1 MSANEDATP
10 IVTLVG
16 PSNAAIPGRQNR
28 FARAVEGVRM
38 RRSVAVGL
46 ALAIGLALVAVPA
59 AAHTNTVAVDSQ
71 VSADGT
77 VVVEAATSLVDA
89 FVVVHD
95 REDGQLGAVLGYV
108 PITQNDG
115 YRQGVP
121 VEIDDDAWA
130 DWGDNR
136 TVWVVLHREGSGDG
150 FDPDEDPIQENTFGT
165 LAAERITLAKD
176 DGETSVIAERFEP
189 QQTGENAVTVSRVA
203 LATDGH
209 VAVRAVTDEGV
220 GRVLG
225 STSLSAGAT
234 TNVSVQIDGSV
245 FAERGRSVTLVAQA
259 YAGDGGFEDARQVRA
274 GGTSVRSEFEVE
286 RTGSIDATP
295 ADEGGTP
302 TGTGNGTD
310 TAAVV
315 TPTDEGNGTGTTATG
330 TESRV
335 VTPAGTPT
343 ATARTD
349 AATATATTGGS
360 GPGFG
365 IAAAAAGVAVFA
377 LSRSLSRRPEP

>member
-1 MSANEDATP
+1 
-10 IVTLVG
+10 
-16 PSNAAIPGRQNR
+16 
-28 FARAVEGVRM
+28 M
-38 RRSVAVGL
+38 RRFVLLGL
-46 ALAIGLALVAVPA
+46 AGLLLVSLATPA
-59 AAHTNTVAVDSQ
+59 AAHTNDIEVDTQ

-77 VVVEAATSLVDA
+77 VRVESALLLDGGYAVVRRNGS
-89 FVVVHD
+89 
-95 REDGQLGAVLGYV
+95 DGRPGEPIGHVRLGRSEF
-108 PITQNDG
+108 
-115 YRQGVP
+115 RQGFTIP
-121 VEIDDDAWA
+121 IDGDAWA

-136 TVWVVLHREGSGDG
+136 TVWVVLHREAGGDG
-150 FDPDEDPIQENTFGT
+150 FDPDEDPIQENTFGR
-165 LAAERITLAKD
+165 LAAERITLAKG
-176 DGETSVIAERFEP
+176 DGETSVIAERFDP

-225 STSLSAGAT
+225 STSLPAGVT

-245 FAERGRSVTLVAQA
+245 FAERGRSVTLAAQA
-259 YAGDGGFEDARQVRA
+259 YAGNGGFEDARQVRA
-274 GGTSVRSEFEVE
+274 GGTSVRSAFEVE

-295 ADEGGTP
+295 AGGGGTA
-302 TGTGNGTD
+302 TDGGNGTD

-315 TPTDEGNGTGTTATG
+315 TPTAEGAGTGTTVTG

-343 ATARTD
+343 ATTRTD
-349 AATATATTGGS
+349 PATATTGGS

-365 IAAAAAGVAVFA
+365 IAAAAAGIAVFV
-377 LSRSLSRRPEP
+377 LFRSLSRRPEP

>member
-1 MSANEDATP
+1 
-10 IVTLVG
+10 
-16 PSNAAIPGRQNR
+16 
-28 FARAVEGVRM
+28 M
-38 RRSVAVGL
+38 RRFVLLGL
-46 ALAIGLALVAVPA
+46 AGLLLVSLATPA
-59 AAHTNTVAVDSQ
+59 AAHTNDVEADTQ
-71 VSADGT
+71 VSADGSVRVESALLLDGGYA
-77 VVVEAATSLVDA
+77 VVRRNGS
-89 FVVVHD
+89 
-95 REDGQLGAVLGYV
+95 DGQPGE
-108 PITQNDG
+108 PIG
-115 YRQGVP
+115 HVRLAPSEFRQGFTVP
-121 VEIDDDAWA
+121 IDDDAWA